1 MQRIDYADRELA
13 VMKLADEMAAALR
26 TQLAVQERVSI
37 AVPGGTTPGPIFDAL
52 SAVDLDWARVTILLT
67 DERYV
72 PEDSPRSNAGLI
84 RGRFLQGKAAAA
96 RFIPFFQPGADAAEA
111 AAALSAGLEDQLP
124 LSLVVL
130 GMGEDMH
137 TASLFPG
144 AHGLEAALAPDAPI
158 VLPISTESQPEP
170 RLTLSARVLNG
181 ALHKHV
187 LMFGTAKRDAFEN
200 ALGRDPVE
208 APIMAVVQGG
218 TVHWAP

>member
-1 MQRIDYADRELA
+1 MKRVEYADREMA

-26 TQLAVQERVSI
+26 MQLTAQEQVSI

-52 SAVDLDWARVTILLT
+52 SAVDLDWARVTVMLT

-72 PEDSPRSNAGLI
+72 PTDSPRSNAGLI
-84 RGRFLQGKAAAA
+84 RARLLQGHASKANFVPFYNPEMDAAAA
-96 RFIPFFQPGADAAEA
+96 AEH
-111 AAALSAGLEDQLP
+111 LSVSLEPHLP

-137 TASLFPG
+137 TASLFP
-144 AHGLEAALAPDAPI
+144 AAPGLEAALAPDAPA
-158 VLPISTESQPEP
+158 VLPIETESQPEP
-170 RLTLSARVLNG
+170 RLTLSARVLNT
-181 ALHKHV
+181 ALDKHV
-187 LMFGTAKRDAFEN
+187 LIFGDAKRVAFEN
-200 ALGRDPVE
+200 ALGRDPME